1 MNAKIPVYTIQES
14 ANICTVAKVQYATHK
29 HKKHIHHSVCL
40 YVCITITQAVTPYS
54 TVQGHFMVFFP
65 LLNDSF
71 EL

>member
-1 MNAKIPVYTIQES
+1 MNAKIPVYTIQKS
-14 ANICTVAKVQYATHK
+14 ASNICTVAKVQYATHK

-65 LLNDSF
+65 PSV
-71 EL
+71 